1 MRRDL
6 ILVASALFTWG
17 IGEGM
22 FFYFEP
28 LYLQQLGA
36 DPILIGGILGGVG
49 AAMAISYLPAGILS
63 DRLGRRPMLW
73 LAWLTGVTATGIMAL
88 SKSLPLFVAGMA
100 LYGFT
105 SFVTVPLNSYLTHAR
120 GNWSVGRTLTSISAS
135 FSAGVILGP
144 LLGGWIGDHY
154 GLQYT
159 FQIAA
164 FIFVISTL
172 IIFFISPQ
180 PVERSSDPNEKTTWR
195 EWINPR
201 YIQYLLVIFVVTFA
215 IYLPQPLSQ
224 NFLQN
229 QRGLNLE
236 QIGQLIATR
245 SLGIVVLNLVLGYLN
260 ARVGYILAQIC
271 MALFALFLWK
281 GTGMPWYLAGYFL
294 LGSYQTARSLAVAQ
308 GRTLIQTAYMGVGY
322 GLLETGMTTAMIFAP
337 LLAGYLYQ
345 ENPISIYT
353 VSLVIIGFGIIITK
367 FLSPIKSRDVD

>member
-1 MRRDL
+1 
-6 ILVASALFTWG
+6 
-17 IGEGM
+17 
-22 FFYFEP
+22 
-28 LYLQQLGA
+28 
-36 DPILIGGILGGVG
+36 
-49 AAMAISYLPAGILS
+49 
-63 DRLGRRPMLW
+63 
-73 LAWLTGVTATGIMAL
+73 
-88 SKSLPLFVAGMA
+88 
-100 LYGFT
+100 
-105 SFVTVPLNSYLTHAR
+105 
-120 GNWSVGRTLTSISAS
+120 
-135 FSAGVILGP
+135 

-180 PVERSSDPNEKTTWR
+180 PVERSSDPNEKITWR